1 MKLLLVFSLS
11 ACCFTAFGQVDQE
24 EVLKNKMEELYRGG
38 LNGELRPFQP
48 LAPKSG
54 DFYFQEEGNNSS
66 RKPGIYSLPQDRMPC
81 LVPDT
86 GGIVSIPNAFPNV
99 SLPFVTTI
107 PNAYQGPLPNKIIT
121 K

>member
-11 ACCFTAFGQVDQE
+11 AIAFSAAGQVDQE

-38 LNGELRPFQP
+38 LNNEKGRLLLTPQKP
-48 LAPKSG
+48 G
-54 DFYFQEEGNNSS
+54 DFYFHNLETPLAQ
-66 RKPGIYSLPQDRMPC
+66 KPGIYSLPQDGMPC
-81 LVPDT
+81 IVPHT
-86 GGIVSIPNAFPNV
+86 SSIASIPNAFPKV
-99 SLPFVTTI
+99 SVPFVTTI

>member
-11 ACCFTAFGQVDQE
+11 ACSFSVAAQVDQE

-38 LNGELRPFQP
+38 LDGEKLRRFSTPQMP
-48 LAPKSG
+48 GGVYQQNLDVIG
-54 DFYFQEEGNNSS
+54 S

-81 LVPDT
+81 IVPDT
-86 GGIVSIPNAFPNV
+86 GNIVLIPNAFPNV
-99 SLPFVTTI
+99 SVPFITTI
-107 PNAYQGPLPNKIIT
+107 PNAYQGPLLNKIIT